1 MNSKI
6 KTADILLIRINK
18 GKIQVLL
25 TKRGPNIYEPNKWCI
40 PGGHLNDGE
49 VPINGGIR
57 ELKEETNVDITPIK
71 KNLKILDIHLISEI
85 RKSYGITYTCVLPPT
100 FKYIIKP
107 QANEISD
114 VKWFNYDEIPYN
126 QIAFDH
132 GDVINGLIMRI
143 KPG

>member
-6 KTADILLIRINK
+6 KTADILLLRINE

-25 TKRGPNIYEPNKWCI
+25 TKRGANIYEPNKWCI
-40 PGGHLNDGE
+40 PGGHLDDGE
-49 VPINGGIR
+49 VPIDGGIR

-71 KNLKILDIHLISEI
+71 KNLKMLDIHPISEI

-100 FKYIIKP
+100 FKYTLKP

-114 VKWFNYDEIPYN
+114 VRWFNHNEIPHD
-126 QIAFDH
+126 QMAFDH
-132 GDVINGLIMRI
+132 GDVINGLMERI
-143 KPG
+143 KRG